1 MVDALFDLPTPAEEF
16 EAAFV
21 AFLEPRGNT
30 GGTLAEIVEYAR
42 ERDCEPSCPRE
53 AARAAV
59 AGRGWVFRT
68 TDGDERYYLAPPRPP
83 AAPVE
88 VDGLTPMQR
97 AEARYGRDGPGRDTK
112 TSRLYYM
119 LQRPEGCTARE
130 VAADLTAAG
139 NPTKPGAI
147 SQMLQTLTVTF
158 GLRVVGDPDE
168 VRSGGVSKRYRI
180 VD

>member
-1 MVDALFDLPTPAEEF
+1 MEALFELPTPAEEF

-21 AFLEPRGNT
+21 AVVAPRGQA
-30 GGTLAEIVEYAR
+30 GATLQEIVEHAKAQG
-42 ERDCEPSCPRE
+42 CAPACPRE

-59 AGRGWVFRT
+59 ARCRGRVLT
-68 TDGDERYYLAPPRPP
+68 TAGGVERYYAGQP
-83 AAPVE
+83 APVAPVA
-88 VDGLTPMQR
+88 VDGRTPMQR
-97 AEARYGRDGPGRDTK
+97 AEARYGPGGPGASTK
-112 TSRLYYM
+112 TAHLFRA

-139 NPTKPGAI
+139 KPTKPGAI

-168 VRSGGVSKRYRI
+168 VRSGGVTKRYRI